1 MEQKTET
8 RKASK
13 PLPNDQQAKDL
24 VAELMRHITAGSC
37 ATDLLDRVKKMP
49 FGTEIQKNMPGEKF
63 PRLEL
68 RITPKEISELQAMG
82 VLTDDLKLSPIL
94 ASGKLSSNQPL
105 SALEKL
111 MYAVLWKNGD
121 LGKEHHMASGVY
133 GQGHAQKTGTVF
145 YEFGGYLSGRNSFI
159 MDQHT
164 LRCFAVVASE
174 GYAIKQARQL
184 ETING
189 KNDQHGSW
197 MKSYMAFY
205 KQLEAKME
213 DYLYVVDKLFFGAGK
228 FIKINR

>member
-1 MEQKTET
+1 MTKKEKSGAPAQK
-8 RKASK
+8 R
-13 PLPNDQQAKDL
+13 LDNDQAKTL
-24 VAELMRHITAGSC
+24 VGNLMDHINRSSTV
-37 ATDLLDRVKKMP
+37 TDLLAKVADMANWH
-49 FGTEIQKNMPGEKF
+49 GIEKNMPGEKF
-63 PRLEL
+63 PRLRL
-68 RITPKEISELQAMG
+68 RITPEEIGELHAMG

-94 ASGKLSSNQPL
+94 ASGKLSSDQPL

-121 LGKEHHMASGVY
+121 LGKEHHLASGVY
-133 GQGHAQKTGTVF
+133 GEGHAQKTGTVF

-164 LRCFAVVASE
+164 LRCFAVAASE
-174 GYAIKQARQL
+174 GDAITQARQL
-184 ETING
+184 ETIDG

-197 MKSYMAFY
+197 MEAYVAFY
-205 KQLEAKME
+205 KQLEAKGK